1 MNSINNATA
10 DAAPAEQ
17 AADISILRVGCQPSV
32 KPSAE
37 FFTGDVRLDSLFKGS
52 GDARISGGVVSFE
65 PAARTAW
72 HTHPLGQTLV
82 VSAGLGW
89 VQQWEKPTEQMRP
102 GDIVWIPPGVK
113 HWHGASATVAMTHLA
128 IAEQQDGSVV
138 QWLEQ
143 VSDEQYLGQ

>member
-1 MNSINNATA
+1 MKSINNADTPIA
-10 DAAPAEQ
+10 DEP
-17 AADISILRVGCQPSV
+17 ADISILRVGSQASV

-37 FFTGDVRLDSLFKGS
+37 FFTGDVRLDSLFKGT
-52 GDARISGGVVSFE
+52 GDARISGAVVTFE

-82 VSAGLGW
+82 VSAGFGC
-89 VQQWEKPTEQMRP
+89 VQQWGKAIEPMRP
-102 GDIVWIPPGVK
+102 GDIVWIPAGVK

-128 IAEQQDGSVV
+128 IAEQQGGNVV
-138 QWLEQ
+138 QWLEK